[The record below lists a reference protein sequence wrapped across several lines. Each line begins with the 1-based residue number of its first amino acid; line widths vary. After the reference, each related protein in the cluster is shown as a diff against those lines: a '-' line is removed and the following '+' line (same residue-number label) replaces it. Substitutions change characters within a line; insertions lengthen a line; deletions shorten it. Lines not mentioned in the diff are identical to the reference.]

1 MYEVS
6 IMRTNFLLRLAAI
19 LLLSAA
25 IGGMALQMPHHSSA
39 ETREKHVRFLHIADT
54 HAQLDTH
61 WEYLPEDPNTLHKM
75 GGFARIKTALD
86 EFRNSAPGAVF
97 TLDGGDTFQGSAVA
111 AWTKGEAIVAPLNAL
126 RIDVGIPGNWDVVYG
141 PDTFKMLL
149 HEVNYKVLCYNF
161 QDSRTGKRIF
171 PPSAILEKD
180 GVRVAFIGVT
190 DPTTTKRQP
199 PAEVQGLDSTHMEG
213 LRSYVQNLKAAEHPD
228 LVVLVDHTGLAPSVQ
243 LAHDIPELDIVLS
256 AHTHERVYE
265 PILVGHTI
273 VVEPGSLGSFLGK
286 LDITLKDGKIV
297 DHNYQLV
304 YIDGDHF
311 PEDPKM
317 RALIQNIENPYRMRM
332 DRVIGM
338 TNTPL
343 MRDDVLE
350 STMDDLVAD
359 SVREAAHS
367 DIGVT
372 NGFRFSPPIAPGPI
386 TEADLW
392 NMLPLDARMKVGET
406 TGRQLRS
413 YLEDEME
420 LVFAQNPFALSGG
433 WGPRPSGMEIT
444 FHARAP
450 KGERIRSI
458 RVNGN
463 DVADAQLYTFGGCE
477 RDGESLDTVC
487 RMRDVRNVHY
497 VPGTIHEALESFIRK
512 HSPLNYRRQGRVRAD
527 DLPSV
532 VWSQYGILQDFWNLP
547 GASKA
552 TEVPGKN

>member
-6 IMRTNFLLRLAAI
+6 IMKTKSLPRLAAI
-19 LLLSAA
+19 LSLSAA
-25 IGGMALQMPHHSSA
+25 IGGLALQMPRRSSA

-61 WEYLPEDPNTLHKM
+61 WEYLPEDPDTLHKM

-86 EFRNSAPGAVF
+86 EFRKSAPGAVF
-97 TLDGGDTFQGSAVA
+97 TVDGGDTFQGSAVA
-111 AWTKGEAIVAPLNAL
+111 AWTKGEAIVAPVNGLG
-126 RIDVGIPGNWDVVYG
+126 IDVGVPGNWEPVYG
-141 PDTFKMLL
+141 PEAFKTLL
-149 HEVNYKVLCYNF
+149 HEVNYKVVCYNF
-161 QDSRTGKRIF
+161 QDSKTGKRLF

-199 PAEVQGLDSTHMEG
+199 PAEVAGLDSTHMEG
-213 LRSYVQNLKAAEHPD
+213 LRSYVQNLKAAEHPN

-297 DHNYQLV
+297 DHSYQLV
-304 YIDGDHF
+304 YINADHF

-317 RALIQNIENPYRMRM
+317 KALIQNIEKPYRKRM

-350 STMDDLVAD
+350 TTMDDLVAD
-359 SVREAAHS
+359 SVREATHA
-367 DIGVT
+367 DIGLA

-392 NMLPLDARMKVGET
+392 NMLPLDAKMKAGEA
-406 TGRQLRS
+406 TGRQLRG
-413 YLEDEME
+413 YLENEME

-433 WGPRPSGMEIT
+433 WGPRPSGMEVT

-458 RVNGN
+458 KVNGK
-463 DVADAQLYTFGGCE
+463 DIVDTQVYTIGGCE
-477 RDGESLDTVC
+477 RDGEPLDAVC

-512 HSPLNYRRQGRVRAD
+512 HSPLNYHREGRVRAD
-527 DLPSV
+527 DLPPV

-547 GASKA
+547 GTSKA
-552 TEVPGKN
+552 TEVPGRK